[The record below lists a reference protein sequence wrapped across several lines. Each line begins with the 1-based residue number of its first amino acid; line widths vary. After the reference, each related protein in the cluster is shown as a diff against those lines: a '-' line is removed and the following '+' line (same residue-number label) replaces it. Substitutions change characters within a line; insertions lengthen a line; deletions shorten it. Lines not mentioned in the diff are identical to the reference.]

1 MEYADVIWDNRK
13 QNLINKS
20 ENIQLDAARMVTGG
34 TRLTSHDSLY
44 EETKWEKLKD
54 GRNNH
59 KLVLFHKM
67 NYNKTPQYLAELIP
81 KTVGTRHT
89 HNTRQIS
96 NSVNIYC
103 RTSLYS
109 EYFLPSTVKVW
120 NDLPLPIR
128 NLESLN
134 SFKSL
139 INTQHTKVPAHYY
152 VGCRLGQILH
162 ARLRMNC
169 SALDAHL
176 FIRNLVESS
185 NCICGITETVS
196 HFLLDCP
203 RHTTLRQHFFFSL
216 LDIPETISL
225 NLLIFGS
232 LNLNDEENNAVF
244 KSVQTFII
252 KSKRFTP

>member
-1 MEYADVIWDNRK
+1 MEYADVIWDNPK
-13 QNLINKS
+13 QNLINKL
-20 ENIQLDAARMVTGG
+20 ETIQLDAARIVTGG

-54 GRNNH
+54 RRNNH

-67 NYNKTPQYLAELIP
+67 NYNKTPKYLAELIP
-81 KTVGTRHT
+81 KTVGTRH
-89 HNTRQIS
+89 NTRQI
-96 NSVNIYC
+96 NNININC
-103 RTSLYS
+103 RTNLYS
-109 EYFLPSTVKVW
+109 EYFLPSTVKAW
-120 NDLPLPIR
+120 HDLPLPTR

-139 INTQHTKVPAHYY
+139 IKTQNTKVPAHYY
-152 VGCRLGQILH
+152 VGCRLSQILH

-169 SALDAHL
+169 SALNAHII
-176 FIRNLVESS
+176 IRNLVELL

-196 HFLLDCP
+196 DFLLDCP
-203 RHTTLRQHFFFSL
+203 RHATLRQQLFFSH

-232 LNLNDEENNAVF
+232 VILNDEENNAVL
-244 KSVQTFII
+244 KL
-252 KSKRFTP
+252 K